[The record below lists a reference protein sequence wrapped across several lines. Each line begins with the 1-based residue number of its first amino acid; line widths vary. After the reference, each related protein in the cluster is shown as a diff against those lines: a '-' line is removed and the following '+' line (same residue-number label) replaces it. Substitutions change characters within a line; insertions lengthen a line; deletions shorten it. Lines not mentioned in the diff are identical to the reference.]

1 MRKLKHVQISPA
13 RVVGAHLSV
22 AFVGDPL
29 DLNLFPPHVSGV
41 VAGGARGEWQRQR
54 SRMAVVVFISS
65 LKTVCSPSDPL
76 KKKKKKKEE
85 KKRKRQ
91 GEGGEEERGS
101 VCDGLSQIMVLFAG
115 AGHPRSG

>member
-1 MRKLKHVQISPA
+1 MATSEVTDGCR
-13 RVVGAHLSV
+13 RVYLLPENSLLSV
-22 AFVGDPL
+22 
-29 DLNLFPPHVSGV
+29 
-41 VAGGARGEWQRQR
+41 R
-54 SRMAVVVFISS
+54 SF
-65 LKTVCSPSDPL
+65 